1 MEEQAELTITGAED
15 LAIRRAELRQ
25 DELETLARIVNDQEE
40 DNVAEAQKAFDTA
53 KTALDETRKLA
64 QVATTKAAL
73 AEAMKQRIVAL
84 ANLATAANGLVEAQT
99 DAGEDT
105 PENLQARMQAELRA
119 IELDGDRT
127 FNAAQRR
134 IDRPSGGNP
143 YTKKRDYIDKLIND
157 LEAKLDVA
165 ENYLKA
171 GQTAGAEYDDVMD
184 TALAKVSEIHS
195 QISTL
200 QAKLKADGLTVQEQ
214 EKLNTLIDQQARLTT
229 FIAAEEMRIAR
240 IKMQQ
245 GQLAEGVL
253 LTTKSW
259 ARENLSMSMTLQDG
273 LTSALSNAKN
283 ALTDFFTAWSDGTKS
298 GKEAFKGLAVSVLKS
313 IQQIFAEM
321 LAVAILQKA
330 LGWLGGAI
338 GGDVGAGLTE
348 LATNLREGGA
358 VKNAAMGEHVRGN
371 LNRDSQR
378 YNLMPGEYVLRRS
391 AVQAVGVKELD
402 RLNSMG
408 NNIVSAGSHQGA
420 ANQTNQKTPTGS
432 TMNIYLVDER
442 SQAGQM
448 GPMDVLAIVN
458 DDISKGGT
466 TKKLIKSVQTGS
478 M

>member
-1 MEEQAELTITGAED
+1 
-15 LAIRRAELRQ
+15 
-25 DELETLARIVNDQEE
+25 
-40 DNVAEAQKAFDTA
+40 
-53 KTALDETRKLA
+53 
-64 QVATTKAAL
+64 
-73 AEAMKQRIVAL
+73 
-84 ANLATAANGLVEAQT
+84 
-99 DAGEDT
+99 
-105 PENLQARMQAELRA
+105 
-119 IELDGDRT
+119 
-127 FNAAQRR
+127 
-134 IDRPSGGNP
+134 
-143 YTKKRDYIDKLIND
+143 YIDKLIND

-171 GQTAGAEYDDVMD
+171 GQTVGAEYDDVMD

-259 ARENLSMSMTLQDG
+259 ARENLSMSTTLQDG

-338 GGDVGAGLTE
+338 GGDVGANLTE

>member
-1 MEEQAELTITGAED
+1 
-15 LAIRRAELRQ
+15 
-25 DELETLARIVNDQEE
+25 
-40 DNVAEAQKAFDTA
+40 
-53 KTALDETRKLA
+53 
-64 QVATTKAAL
+64 
-73 AEAMKQRIVAL
+73 
-84 ANLATAANGLVEAQT
+84 
-99 DAGEDT
+99 
-105 PENLQARMQAELRA
+105 
-119 IELDGDRT
+119 
-127 FNAAQRR
+127 
-134 IDRPSGGNP
+134 
-143 YTKKRDYIDKLIND
+143 
-157 LEAKLDVA
+157 
-165 ENYLKA
+165 
-171 GQTAGAEYDDVMD
+171 
-184 TALAKVSEIHS
+184 
-195 QISTL
+195 
-200 QAKLKADGLTVQEQ
+200 
-214 EKLNTLIDQQARLTT
+214 
-229 FIAAEEMRIAR
+229 
-240 IKMQQ
+240 
-245 GQLAEGVL
+245 
-253 LTTKSW
+253 
-259 ARENLSMSMTLQDG
+259 
-273 LTSALSNAKN
+273 
-283 ALTDFFTAWSDGTKS
+283 
-298 GKEAFKGLAVSVLKS
+298 
-313 IQQIFAEM
+313 M